1 MLSKISSSFF
11 FQESRT
17 GESPH
22 RNVFKAKP
30 DAASPDLSIDSGAKV
45 PAYCQAY
52 WENFNQ
58 RDLQVVHSDSD
69 KCHEGSL
76 PTKAAGGGIAKTE
89 PKNDED
95 ALAPLSAGRSPGEG
109 DRRENGSFA
118 SETDAKLGSDERQ
131 EYPRESSDSKDA
143 VSSSYARLR
152 YAHLFFSRSASC
164 FPQR

>member
-11 FQESRT
+11 FQENGT

-22 RNVFKAKP
+22 RNAFKAQP
-30 DAASPDLSIDSGAKV
+30 DSASPDLSIDSGAKV

-52 WENFNQ
+52 WKTFNQ
-58 RDLQVVHSDSD
+58 RGLQVAHSDSD

-76 PTKAAGGGIAKTE
+76 PTKAAGGDIAKTE

-95 ALAPLSAGRSPGEG
+95 ALAPSSAVCSPDEGES
-109 DRRENGSFA
+109 RENGSFA
-118 SETDAKLGSDERQ
+118 PETDTKLDSDERQ
-131 EYPRESSDSKDA
+131 EYPEESPDSKDA
-143 VSSSYARLR
+143 VRSSCAKLR